1 MTVTQTNF
9 SEKIHLHLDRKIK
22 SIHKKFKGQHKFL
35 NNIFFSPGDEY
46 YGIFDKTHTYKAI
59 ATLQN
64 ALEMKDCRFVLTDIM
79 FDSDMSLMY
88 LFDLETKDGYTIHSI
103 VFNTSK
109 STMSLTEPRFLIA

>member
-1 MTVTQTNF
+1 MTVTQSNF
-9 SEKIHLHLDRKIK
+9 SKKIHLHLNRKIK

-46 YGIFDKTHTYKAI
+46 YGFFDKSHTYKAI

-64 ALEMKDCRFVLTDIM
+64 ALEMKDYRFVLTDIM
-79 FDSDMSLMY
+79 FDSDMNLLY
-88 LFDLETKDGYTIHSI
+88 LFDLETKHGDTMHSI

-109 STMSLTEPRFLIA
+109 STMSFTEPRFSIA